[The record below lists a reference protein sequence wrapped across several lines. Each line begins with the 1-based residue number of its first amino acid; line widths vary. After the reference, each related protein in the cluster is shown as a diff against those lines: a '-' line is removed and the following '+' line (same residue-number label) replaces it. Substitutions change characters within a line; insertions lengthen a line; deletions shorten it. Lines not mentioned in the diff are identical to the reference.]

1 MITLLQN
8 KIVTY
13 QDKIGTTESNKFYN
27 ITGGT
32 VYYDGD
38 YKIHAFTADGS
49 FSFCDNV
56 NGHFTIDV
64 SVICIAGGG
73 VGSPNIGTGYGCG
86 GAAGGVSISSTKLLN
101 GNYNI
106 IVGKG
111 GTQTYGP
118 NTHTRAGNSEIKL
131 DSSAIIWSIGGGAA
145 YTYTGYINGG
155 SGSGRSADKAVGPGV
170 SIPGTETHYGTDGSL
185 YGSGGATSTS
195 SPAEYGRGIYLY
207 LFSSD
212 TSVYCAAAG
221 GMRATGIPIYYGS
234 YGSGSRAF
242 GTVMSGERPEP
253 GKDGIVTIK
262 YKYKYK

>member
-32 VYYDGD
+32 IYYDGD

-73 VGSPNIGTGYGCG
+73 VGSPEESGNSGCG
-86 GAAGGVSISSTKLLN
+86 GAAGGVSVVSTKLVN

-106 IVGKG
+106 VVGKG
-111 GTQTYGP
+111 GTQTYFP
-118 NTHTRAGNSEIKL
+118 NTHTKAGDSIIKL

-145 YTYTGYINGG
+145 YTYTGYVNGG
-155 SGSGRSADKAVGPGV
+155 SGSGRSGARNAGPGV
-170 SIPGTETHYGTDGSL
+170 SLPGTPTHYGTDGSTW
-185 YGSGGATSTS
+185 GSGGATSTTI
-195 SPAEYGRGIYLY
+195 SPAKPGKGIYLY
-207 LFSSD
+207 LFNSD

-221 GMRATGIPIYYGS
+221 GQKAAGIPIYYGS
-234 YGSGSRAF
+234 YGSGSRSF
-242 GTVMSGERPEP
+242 GTVMSGDRPEP
-253 GKDGIVTIK
+253 GKDGIVTIR
-262 YKYKYK
+262 YKYK